1 MGVPRE
7 EKAAIALEGS
17 YVADVYENIASHFD
31 ETRHS
36 NWRAVQK

>member
-1 MGVPRE
+1 MSIPKSV
-7 EKAAIALEGS
+7 KAAEKLES
-17 YVADVYENIASHFD
+17 AYVADVYEEIASHFD